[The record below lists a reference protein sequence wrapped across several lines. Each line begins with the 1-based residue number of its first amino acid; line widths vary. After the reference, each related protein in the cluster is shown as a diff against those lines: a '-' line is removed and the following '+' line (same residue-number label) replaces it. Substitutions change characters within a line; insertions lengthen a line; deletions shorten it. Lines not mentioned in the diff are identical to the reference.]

1 MKKKKIT
8 YLLFSI
14 LILIGLSFSAQITER
29 TEPIKLLTKDTEFTA
44 GEQIQLKFSSDSETH
59 SIMYVSNSYGSTLL
73 QPTIDD
79 GFIVYTI
86 PQSISIKSGL
96 INWKILAP
104 DQNLTGSVYI
114 KPKALVKSLESYLG
128 PPGIQAGGT
137 DFSMMVVIPTDKL
150 DNPLQENT
158 MVTIKTQFLDGEVNS
173 DVITKNLIAYKNI
186 YSPKES
192 GRILV
197 GSESL
202 GTTSKES
209 DINVLASVPTDFTIS
224 EQRNHKYADGNQ
236 IVTLSSSQI
245 KDAFE
250 NVVEDGTLIEF
261 YIKTINGAVLKASGT
276 TIDGVAKAKIIYPD
290 HADEWTVKAIIKG
303 MGESDEI
310 AFYFEQLFDDF
321 EVSFSE
327 DNRTVG
333 VGPLK
338 SFMQQL
344 IPDGFNVNLSVYRDQ
359 ELIQTIN
366 KQTVSGQVTF
376 KLNPDVLPDGNYM
389 FKINTAGLEKTFN
402 SKQLW

>member
-1 MKKKKIT
+1 MKKKIT

-14 LILIGLSFSAQITER
+14 LILIGFSFSAQITER
-29 TEPIKLLTKDTEFTA
+29 TEPIKLLTTDTEFAA
-44 GEQIQLKFSSDSETH
+44 GEQIQLKFSSELNAPTNLY
-59 SIMYVSNSYGSTLL
+59 ISNSYGSTLL
-73 QPTIDD
+73 LPE
-79 GFIVYTI
+79 FENELLLYTI
-86 PQSISIKSGL
+86 PENISSKSG
-96 INWKILAP
+96 IVNWKILDP
-104 DQNLTGSVYI
+104 DQTLSGSVYI

-128 PPGIQAGGT
+128 PPSIQAGEA
-137 DFSMMVVIPTDKL
+137 DFSMMVVIPTDEL
-150 DNPLQENT
+150 DNPLQDNT
-158 MVTIKTQFLDGEVNS
+158 MVTIKTQFLDREVNS
-173 DVITKNLIAYKNI
+173 DVITKNLLAYKNI

-202 GTTSKES
+202 GTTSKEF
-209 DINVLASVPTDFTIS
+209 DINVLASIPTDFTIS

-236 IVTLSSSQI
+236 IVTLSTSQI

-261 YIKTINGAVLKASGT
+261 YIKTNNGAVLKATGT

-310 AFYFEQLFDDF
+310 VFYFEQLFDDF

-376 KLNPDVLPDGNYM
+376 KLNYDVLPDGNYM

-402 SKQLW
+402 SKKLW